1 MCIGAFGAVAV
12 ALGVA
17 LGGFG
22 MGAMRGRVNCGGAPA
37 GLTSRLGLL
46 SFDLHIPVFFVFSC
60 LFLWALI

>member
-22 MGAMRGRVNCGGAPA
+22 MGAMRHAR
-37 GLTSRLGLL
+37 
-46 SFDLHIPVFFVFSC
+46 
-60 LFLWALI
+60 